1 MTSLTDLLPRHADPA
16 APLVTYYD
24 DRTGERVELSA
35 VTLANWVA
43 KTSGFLADELEVEPG
58 ARLRIGLPTHW
69 LRPVWL
75 LSAWSVGA
83 VVVDHDAL
91 IGLSGPEL
99 RADEPV
105 RLAASLRPLGA
116 RFAEPPQGF
125 VDIALEV
132 PGQPDVF
139 VALDPP
145 VEESPALDVSGLVLT
160 HRELAA
166 TTEPEAGRVLV
177 VEPSLVEE
185 ARLLV
190 AALKGSGS
198 LVLVSGA
205 DDDAVERIAH
215 QERAT
220 RTDAA

>member
-16 APLVTYYD
+16 APFVTFYD

-35 VTLANWVA
+35 VTFANWVA
-43 KTSGFLADELEVEPG
+43 KTSGFLTDELEAEPG
-58 ARLRIGLPTHW
+58 TRLRIGLPSHW

-75 LSAWSVGA
+75 LSAWTVGA
-83 VVVDHDAL
+83 VVVDRDAA

-99 RADEPV
+99 EADEPV

-116 RFAEPPQGF
+116 RFAEPPAGF
-125 VDIALEV
+125 VDVALEV

-145 VEESPALDVSGLVLT
+145 VGESPALDVDGLRST
-160 HRELAA
+160 HDELVAA
-166 TTEPEAGRVLV
+166 TEPSSARVLA

-190 AALKGSGS
+190 AALRGSGS
-198 LVLVSGA
+198 LVLVVGA
-205 DDDAVERIAH
+205 DDAAVERIAA
-215 QERAT
+215 QEQ
-220 RTDAA
+220 AALV